1 MKRFSAAICL
11 LLFVVLLGGLPRPVT
26 EAQDSVPAG
35 WTGITDRA
43 GLEQISSAPDGKYI
57 LMNDIDLS
65 AAPWQSLCSEDA
77 PFTGSLDGN
86 GHTIYGMTVSDSQ
99 NACGLFSYLCGGTVE
114 SLTVSGSASGPIAG
128 LLAGKISR
136 GTVRDCTVQGS
147 VTSSFFGGGIAGQIS
162 GSSVTVLGCSSAA
175 VVSGNG
181 SEAGELNLGGICG
194 AVYGTGQVL
203 SECAFTGEL
212 KPAGAVLNA
221 GGIAGL
227 LEGGTDGVLTVF
239 AGRCDGALSLSY
251 TDSACVGGVVGRI
264 GGGTVTLSKCVFEGD
279 WQDPSC
285 RGVLSLGGIA
295 GRGEATG
302 QILLTQC
309 TALGSLTGTG
319 HPDFTSSD
327 GYRCTA
333 CAASLGTVGS
343 VNSGTVVVQN
353 DLDVQYSA
361 LVGGILGAGIAQGGT
376 IRVSQCAS
384 SVFLTGAGS
393 PVMLGGIAG
402 LNRSDTGT
410 ALIEDCFSAGRITD
424 PSPIHGEIASAR
436 GGIVGFHGGGGTA
449 ILRRCFSACE
459 SDVDYPLSDGA
470 VAGLVSCY
478 YGDGYDEESASVS
491 VSDCYVLSGLRDRY
505 GVSLSGEGMSDLAS
519 YPGFDF
525 SEVWQINPVS
535 GMPNPKN
542 APISV
547 SSTPIGDVDGNGRI
561 TRYDGVLLT
570 RYLTGNAPLT
580 PAQIWR
586 ADYNGDGTVNARDAA
601 LILRNAS

>member
-1 MKRFSAAICL
+1 
-11 LLFVVLLGGLPRPVT
+11 
-26 EAQDSVPAG
+26 
-35 WTGITDRA
+35 
-43 GLEQISSAPDGKYI
+43 
-57 LMNDIDLS
+57 
-65 AAPWQSLCSEDA
+65 
-77 PFTGSLDGN
+77 
-86 GHTIYGMTVSDSQ
+86 MTVSDTQ

-114 SLTVSGSASGPIAG
+114 SLTVLGSASGPIAG

-147 VTSSFFGGGIAGQIS
+147 VTSSFFGGGISGQIS
-162 GSSVTVLGCSSAA
+162 GSSVTVLGCSSSA

-181 SEAGELNLGGICG
+181 SEAGELHLGGICG

-203 SECAFTGEL
+203 SECEFTGEL
-212 KPAGAVLNA
+212 KPTGAVLNA

-239 AGRCDGALSLSY
+239 AGRCDGDLSLSY
-251 TDSACVGGVVGRI
+251 TDSACVGGMVGRI
-264 GGGTVTLSKCVFEGD
+264 GGGTVTLSQCVFQGD

-285 RGVLSLGGIA
+285 RGVLSLGGIV

-309 TALGSLTGTG
+309 TALGTLTGTG
-319 HPDFTSSD
+319 HPDFTPSD

-361 LVGGILGAGIAQGGT
+361 FVGGIIGAGLSQGGT

-384 SVFLTGAGS
+384 CVFLTGAGS

-402 LNRSDTGT
+402 MNRSDTGT

-436 GGIVGFHGGGGTA
+436 GGIVGFHGGAGTA

-470 VAGLVSCY
+470 VAGLVSRY

-491 VSDCYVLSGLRDRY
+491 VSDCYTLLGLRDGY
-505 GVSLSGEGMSDLAS
+505 GVALSGEGMSDPSS
-519 YPGFDF
+519 YQGFDF

-535 GMPNPKN
+535 GMPNPKG

-547 SSTPIGDVDGNGRI
+547 ASTPIGDVDGNGRI

-570 RYLTGNAPLT
+570 GYLTGNAPLT
-580 PAQIWR
+580 AAQIWR
-586 ADYNGDGTVNARDAA
+586 ADYNGDGTVNSRDAV